1 MSKSAERHDETSQ
14 SHDRHSFPATPKK
27 PGRNPSNMP
36 KCPPPPPRHT
46 NNVNTEDSAPI
57 DNTPITNEQYVKLM
71 AQYQTMA
78 DNWAQHTKQLK
89 KQQRQKD
96 PPHSDEF
103 TQLSSRRN
111 ESQSS
116 STKKRSKKLE
126 KQTESDEVNASYT
139 EQSKRRN
146 DTSRKDKDHQRDLE
160 QVIKEVRE
168 LKKIRKTSDA
178 DQEIDNDPL
187 SLEIRSAVIPP
198 SHRVPK
204 EKYSGTTDPTDHVAC
219 FESTLD
225 LYGTSD
231 AIKCR
236 MFPATLIGMAR
247 SWYGSLPPNQLADS
261 DN

>member
-71 AQYQTMA
+71 ARYQTMT
-78 DNWAQHTKQLK
+78 DNWAQHTNQLK
-89 KQQRQKD
+89 KQRQKD
-96 PPHSDEF
+96 SLHSDEF
-103 TQLSSRRN
+103 TQSSSRRN
-111 ESQSS
+111 KSQSS
-116 STKKRSKKLE
+116 STKNRSKKLE
-126 KQTESDEVNASYT
+126 KQTESDAVNASYAG
-139 EQSKRRN
+139 QSKRRN

-160 QVIKEVRE
+160 QVIKEVQE
-168 LKKIRKTSDA
+168 LKKVRKNSEA
-178 DQEIDNDPL
+178 DQDIDSDPL